1 MRDIE
6 DAKEGRILSK
16 FMKAEYFQD
25 FLRRKSLALVNPDL
39 WPDKNDAKGIE
50 LYKEKSNTILLLA
63 TCLTYASETSHH
75 WTNYGKELGVRV
87 IFNKACLLDAIP
99 ANKSY
104 RSGKIEYLRL
114 KDFENTDRNLNVSDI
129 PFYKRRAYRDER
141 EFRIIWT
148 GKESRRKINY
158 LEVPS
163 EAIEKVVFDA
173 SVPDNAFEEFRKN
186 IHVAF
191 QRKIPV
197 TKTTI
202 SFSRGWLKRIG
213 ELG

>member
-6 DAKEGRILSK
+6 DAKAGRILSK

-25 FLRRKSLALVNPDL
+25 FLRRKSLALVNPAL

-50 LYKEKSNTILLLA
+50 LYKEKTNTTLLLA

-75 WTNYGKELGVRV
+75 WANYGKELGVRV
-87 IFNKACLLDAIP
+87 IFNKALLLKAIP
-99 ANKSY
+99 ADQGY
-104 RSGKIEYLRL
+104 RSGKIEYLKL
-114 KDFENTDRNLNVSDI
+114 KDFENDDRNLNVHDI

-148 GKESRRKINY
+148 GQKSCRKIKY
-158 LEVPS
+158 LEVS

-173 SVPDNAFEEFRKN
+173 TVSDNAFNEFRKN
-186 IHVAF
+186 IHEAL
-191 QRKIPV
+191 QRRIPV
-197 TKTTI
+197 TKTTV

-213 ELG
+213 ELC